1 MIQGD
6 FFTNFRKKGKER
18 KWGLFDA
25 SSWFPSFNKGITS
38 ASFHAIGNEDDDSEQ
53 FMISVRGPRITG
65 RLCLMT
71 RILTLSLPGDL
82 FDGIANMMFLI
93 SEQETGVKL
102 NLSSSSG

>member
-1 MIQGD
+1 
-6 FFTNFRKKGKER
+6 
-18 KWGLFDA
+18 
-25 SSWFPSFNKGITS
+25 
-38 ASFHAIGNEDDDSEQ
+38 
-53 FMISVRGPRITG
+53 MISVRGPRITG

-102 NLSSSSG
+102 NLSFSSG